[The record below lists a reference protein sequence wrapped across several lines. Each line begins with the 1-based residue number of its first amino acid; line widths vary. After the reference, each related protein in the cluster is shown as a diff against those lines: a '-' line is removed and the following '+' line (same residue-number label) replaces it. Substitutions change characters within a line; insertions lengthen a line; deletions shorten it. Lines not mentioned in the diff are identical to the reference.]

1 MIVVKVPGGIKNE
14 GTDAEVLTLK
24 WEPLTI
30 LQWLGQLGI
39 DEKQVGAVLVNG
51 KPKKMPHILEDGDEV
66 QILPVLSGG

>member
-1 MIVVKVPGGIKNE
+1 M
-14 GTDAEVLTLK
+14 LTLK

-30 LQWLGQLGI
+30 REWLGQLGI

-51 KPKKMPHILEDGDEV
+51 KPKKMSHTLKDGDEV

>member
-1 MIVVKVPGGIKNE
+1 MIVIKIAGGIKKE
-14 GTDAEVLTLK
+14 VSVAETLTLE

-30 LQWLGQLGI
+30 TQWLGQLGI

-51 KPKKMPHILEDGDEV
+51 KPKKMSHILEDGDEV